1 MSLELCQLTRK
12 YKLNERFSFYIHTVA
27 RRLIS
32 RVEESNSLIVQCSH
46 EEIHLPVP
54 LEPGQEVPNG
64 IPQLSTTAILHL
76 EGGLPGSPQ
85 TEGMAVAETPENE
98 IKNFLD
104 EVINRVVER
113 EQAKVTPSRPMSDM
127 LGEVFKRPAT
137 PPMKKSLNEASKK
150 GSRAFV
156 AVKRSHPPSK
166 GKDMRKVFK
175 LAKISPSLFTPTPSS
190 EEMARTKRTARKKTG
205 AAMRGKTA
213 RQQLPTK
220 QLHKKGTAM
229 GGLRSINYWKETKQ
243 QRKERMD
250 RNVAKNPDYYKPTPL
265 VYKSRKDFR
274 KQPGNRA
281 LAEIRHFQ
289 RLRSHELLI
298 RKLPFQRLVR
308 EILQDH
314 GTQYRVQASAI
325 AALQEASE
333 DYLVKLLEDTNIC
346 AIHARRVTILPKD
359 MQLARRLRGETDRRG
374 YSATWTYRASDDKK
388 KKGAKRRVT
397 SSVGKNLHR
406 HSKGRG
412 GNKYAWSKDDEERAR
427 KKAKTVEEQSD
438 GGNASQTGTIEVS
451 GDTEEDTQDDTQPSP
466 DSLLDTQ
473 DDE

>member
-1 MSLELCQLTRK
+1 MQVRS
-12 YKLNERFSFYIHTVA
+12 
-27 RRLIS
+27 S
-32 RVEESNSLIVQCSH
+32 R

-64 IPQLSTTAILHL
+64 IPQLSATAILHL
-76 EGGLPGSPQ
+76 EGGLTGAPPAEGVAI
-85 TEGMAVAETPENE
+85 TESPENAV
-98 IKNFLD
+98 KTFLD
-104 EVINRVVER
+104 SVIERVVR
-113 EQAKVTPSRPMSDM
+113 RGQVQAAPSESMTEM
-127 LGEVFKRPAT
+127 MGEVFKVPAVPT
-137 PPMKKSLNEASKK
+137 LKRSLNEASKK

-156 AVKRSHPPSK
+156 AVKRSHPPSR

-205 AAMRGKTA
+205 PAMMGKTA

-229 GGLRSINYWKETKQ
+229 GGLRNINYWNETKQ

-274 KQPGNRA
+274 KQPGGRA

-298 RKLPFQRLVR
+298 RKLPFQRVVR

-314 GTQYRVQASAI
+314 STQYRVQASAI

-359 MQLARRLRGETDRRG
+359 MQLARRLRGETERKD

-388 KKGAKRRVT
+388 KKAAKRRVT
-397 SSVGKNLHR
+397 SSVGKNMHR
-406 HSKGRG
+406 HSKGKG
-412 GNKYAWSKDDEERAR
+412 GNKYAWSKDDEARAR
-427 KKAKTVEEQSD
+427 KKAKRVEEQSET
-438 GGNASQTGTIEVS
+438 GEGSQAGTIEVS
-451 GDTEEDTQDDTQPSP
+451 GDTEDDTQGETQDDTVGGGLTPESR

>member
-1 MSLELCQLTRK
+1 M
-12 YKLNERFSFYIHTVA
+12 A

-32 RVEESNSLIVQCSH
+32 RIEESSSLLFARSN
-46 EEIHLPVP
+46 EEVHFPVS
-54 LEPGQEVPNG
+54 LEPGQEIPNG
-64 IPQLSTTAILHL
+64 VPPLSATAILHL

-85 TEGMAVAETPENE
+85 AGGSAGIDSTKAEVEA
-98 IKNFLD
+98 FL
-104 EVINRVVER
+104 ETVIDKVVER
-113 EQAKVTPSRPMSDM
+113 EEARAAPPASMTELMD
-127 LGEVFKRPAT
+127 EIFKRPTT
-137 PPMKKSLNEASKK
+137 PPIRKSLNEASRK
-150 GSRAFV
+150 GSRALI
-156 AVKRSHPPSK
+156 AVKRPHPPSR

-175 LAKISPSLFTPTPSS
+175 LAKISPSLFNPTPSS
-190 EEMARTKRTARKKTG
+190 DSEMARTKQTARKKTG
-205 AAMRGKTA
+205 AAMGKVP
-213 RQQLPTK
+213 RSQLPTK
-220 QLHKKGTAM
+220 PLRKTGPAT
-229 GGLRSINYWKETKQ
+229 GGLRTINYWNETKQ
-243 QRKERMD
+243 ERKERMD

-265 VYKSRKDFR
+265 VYKTRKDFR
-274 KQPGNRA
+274 KKPGGRA

-298 RKLPFQRLVR
+298 RKLPFQRVVR

-359 MQLARRLRGETDRRG
+359 MQLARRLRGETARKE

-388 KKGAKRRVT
+388 KKAAKRRVT
-397 SSVGKNLHR
+397 SSVGKSVHR
-406 HSKGRG
+406 HGKGKG
-412 GNKYAWSKDDEERAR
+412 GNKYAWSKKDEERAK
-427 KKAKTVEEQSD
+427 KKAGRVEEPSET
-438 GGNASQTGTIEVS
+438 GEGSQTGTIEVS
-451 GDTEEDTQDDTQPSP
+451 GDTEDDTQGDTQDETVEEGQTPESR

>member
-1 MSLELCQLTRK
+1 M
-12 YKLNERFSFYIHTVA
+12 A

-32 RVEESNSLIVQCSH
+32 RVEESKSLQVRSSR

-64 IPQLSTTAILHL
+64 IPQLSATAILHL
-76 EGGLPGSPQ
+76 EGGLSGPPQ
-85 TEGMAVAETPENE
+85 TEEVATTESPEEAVKA
-98 IKNFLD
+98 FLD
-104 EVINRVVER
+104 SVIEQVVR
-113 EQAKVTPSRPMSDM
+113 RGQVRATPSESMTEM
-127 LGEVFKRPAT
+127 MGEVFKVPAV
-137 PPMKKSLNEASKK
+137 PVLKRSLDEASKK

-156 AVKRSHPPSK
+156 AVKRSHPPSR

-175 LAKISPSLFTPTPSS
+175 LAKISPSLFTPTTSS
-190 EEMARTKRTARKKTG
+190 EMARTKKTARKKTG
-205 AAMRGKTA
+205 PAMGKTA

-220 QLHKKGTAM
+220 QLHKKGTAT
-229 GGLRSINYWKETKQ
+229 GGLRTINYWNETKQ

-274 KQPGNRA
+274 KKPGGRA

-298 RKLPFQRLVR
+298 RKLPFQRVVR
-308 EILQDH
+308 EIIQDH
-314 GTQYRVQASAI
+314 STQYRVQASAI

-359 MQLARRLRGETDRRG
+359 MQLARRLRGETERKD
-374 YSATWTYRASDDKK
+374 YSATWTYRPSDDKK

-397 SSVGKNLHR
+397 SSVGKSMHR
-406 HSKGRG
+406 HGKGKG

-427 KKAKTVEEQSD
+427 RKARRVEEPS
-438 GGNASQTGTIEVS
+438 GTGEGSQTGTIEVS
-451 GDTEEDTQDDTQPSP
+451 GDTEDDTQDDTQDDTVGGGQTPESQ
-466 DSLLDTQ
+466 DSLLETQ

>member
-1 MSLELCQLTRK
+1 MQVRS
-12 YKLNERFSFYIHTVA
+12 
-27 RRLIS
+27 S
-32 RVEESNSLIVQCSH
+32 R

-64 IPQLSTTAILHL
+64 IPQLSATAILHL
-76 EGGLPGSPQ
+76 EGGLPGSPRTKGVAS
-85 TEGMAVAETPENE
+85 TESPESE
-98 IKNFLD
+98 VKAFLD
-104 EVINRVVER
+104 SIIEQVVR
-113 EQAKVTPSRPMSDM
+113 RGQVQATPSESMTETM
-127 LGEVFKRPAT
+127 GEIFKVPAV
-137 PPMKKSLNEASKK
+137 PAMKKSLDEASKK

-156 AVKRSHPPSK
+156 AVKRSHPPSR

-175 LAKISPSLFTPTPSS
+175 LAKISPSLFTPTTSS
-190 EEMARTKRTARKKTG
+190 EMARTKKTARKKTG
-205 AAMRGKTA
+205 AAMGKTP
-213 RQQLPTK
+213 RSQLPAKPLRKT
-220 QLHKKGTAM
+220 GPAA
-229 GGLRSINYWKETKQ
+229 GGLRTINYWNETKQ

-265 VYKSRKDFR
+265 VYKTRKDFR
-274 KQPGNRA
+274 KKPGGRA

-298 RKLPFQRLVR
+298 RKLPFQRVVR

-314 GTQYRVQASAI
+314 STQYRVQASAI

-359 MQLARRLRGETDRRG
+359 MQLARRLRGETERKD
-374 YSATWTYRASDDKK
+374 YSATWSYRPSDDKK

-397 SSVGKNLHR
+397 SSVGKSMHR
-406 HSKGRG
+406 HGKNKG
-412 GNKYAWSKDDEERAR
+412 GNKYAWSKEDEERAR
-427 KKAKTVEEQSD
+427 KKTKRVEEPSET
-438 GGNASQTGTIEVS
+438 GEGSQTGTIEVS
-451 GDTEEDTQDDTQPSP
+451 GDTEDDTQGDTQDETVEEGQTPESR

-473 DDE
+473 EDE